1 MTKYNVPTHLRLFSC
16 NYNVLLYYYK
26 SLLTKYSNLFVGKM
40 LKGQLQNILR
50 ILHTLLH
57 F

>member
-1 MTKYNVPTHLRLFSC
+1 MTKYNFPTHLRLFSC

-26 SLLTKYSNLFVGKM
+26 SLLTKYSNLFIGKM
-40 LKGQLQNILR
+40 LKGQLQNIVR
-50 ILHTLLH
+50 ILHH